1 MLVDNVSLF
10 HEDGLKDK
18 FKIGGIIKP
27 ENNESESQIADFI
40 IEKMIIEDNILKVF
54 LKGSE
59 AKMWYPI
66 NRYYIIIFK
75 EVEEKM
81 LELG

>member
-18 FKIGGIIKP
+18 FKVGGIIKP
-27 ENNESESQIADFI
+27 ENNESESEITDFI

-54 LKGSE
+54 IKDSE

-66 NRYYIIIFK
+66 TRYYIVIFK
-75 EVEEKM
+75 EVKEKT
-81 LELG
+81 L